1 MRPADLLDELEA
13 HSQLLGVTH
22 FGVNMPSLE
31 EVFLNCTAQSSSQ
44 QPQLQ
49 AAVASPS
56 GSGPQQLPRQS
67 EPAALELQPVTSAAR
82 GRPAQQAQQQLRLVS
97 SDPDLPSKSPPS
109 DSDLVPGGAGQMQ
122 DIQLGVEHKPAGGS
136 STAPAGGPRPTGLR
150 HRLLAAVGAA
160 WGWVCSL
167 RPVRLVAHWVTAFT
181 QMLRKRALTAWRD
194 AALCWTLLLPVG
206 IMALVL
212 LILKVN
218 VDPSAPTQALTLADI
233 GQVTPLAT
241 AHAPASL
248 RACQPSLAQGSAPAL
263 LDGAWSASAR
273 PAFDGMHCSAGNC
286 SGRAAVW
293 ERAGVNDSYVMSRA
307 LLADMRSGVPA
318 QYGAAVFSDPIVME
332 IPEAIADVV
341 CELGLNV
348 DVLASYSS
356 QLPAL
361 AAQLAAESAGHA
373 GGGAGGQA
381 AIMAA
386 AAFASFSA
394 EARVLRAMVHR
405 FETHPPV
412 LLMHNGSSAH
422 SLPAL
427 VSELHNS
434 LAAVSSSRPV
444 GAPPRL
450 RVRSHPLPL
459 THAESVQLDNVLLV
473 LAAVLLLVPW

>member
-1 MRPADLLDELEA
+1 M
-13 HSQLLGVTH
+13 
-22 FGVNMPSLE
+22 NMPSLE

-56 GSGPQQLPRQS
+56 GSGPQQLPGQV
-67 EPAALELQPVTSAAR
+67 EPAALELQPVASGAQGT
-82 GRPAQQAQQQLRLVS
+82 PAQETQQQLRLVA

-109 DSDLVPGGAGQMQ
+109 DSDLVLGGAGQMQ
-122 DIQLGVEHKPAGGS
+122 EIQLRGEHKPAGSS
-136 STAPAGGPRPTGLR
+136 STAPAGALRQTGLR
-150 HRLLAAVGAA
+150 HRLLAAPGAA
-160 WGWVCSL
+160 WRWFCGLW
-167 RPVRLVAHWVTAFT
+167 PVRVVAHWVTAFT

-212 LILKVN
+212 LVLKVN
-218 VDPSAPTQALTLADI
+218 VDPSAPTQTLTLADI
-233 GQVTPLAT
+233 GQVSPLAT

-248 RACQPSLAQGSAPAL
+248 RTCQPSLRDGSAPAL
-263 LDGAWSASAR
+263 LDGAWSAPER
-273 PAFDGMHCSAGNC
+273 PAFAGMHSPAGNC

-332 IPEAIADVV
+332 IPEAIADTVS
-341 CELGLNV
+341 ELGLNV

-361 AAQLAAESAGHA
+361 AAQLAAESAGHEDQTA
-373 GGGAGGQA
+373 SSA

-394 EARVLRAMVHR
+394 EARVLRAQVHR
-405 FETHPPV
+405 FETYPPV

-434 LAAVSSSRPV
+434 LAAVASSRRGV
-444 GAPPRL
+444 APPLL

-473 LAAVLLLVPW
+473 LAAILLLVPW

>member
-1 MRPADLLDELEA
+1 
-13 HSQLLGVTH
+13 
-22 FGVNMPSLE
+22 MPSLE

-56 GSGPQQLPRQS
+56 GSSPQQLPGQAQ
-67 EPAALELQPVTSAAR
+67 PAALELQPVASAAP
-82 GRPAQQAQQQLRLVS
+82 GKSAQQTQQQLPLVS

-109 DSDLVPGGAGQMQ
+109 DSELVPGEAGQMQ
-122 DIQLGVEHKPAGGS
+122 EIQLGGEHKPAGS
-136 STAPAGGPRPTGLR
+136 SSAAPAGGLRQTGR
-150 HRLLAAVGAA
+150 RRSPLAAVGAA
-160 WGWVCSL
+160 WGWVCAL
-167 RPVRLVAHWVTAFT
+167 RPVQAVAHWVTAFT

-218 VDPSAPTQALTLADI
+218 VDPSAPTQTLTLADI
-233 GQVTPLAT
+233 GQVTPLAM

-248 RACQPSLAQGSAPAL
+248 RACQPSLRDGSAPAL
-263 LDGAWSASAR
+263 LDGAWSDPAR
-273 PAFDGMHCSAGNC
+273 PAFAGMHCAAGNC
-286 SGRAAVW
+286 SGRASVW
-293 ERAGVNDSYVMSRA
+293 DRAGVNDSYVMSRA
-307 LLADMRSGVPA
+307 LLADMTAGLPA

-332 IPEAIADVV
+332 IPEAIADAVS
-341 CELGLNV
+341 ELGLNV
-348 DVLASYSS
+348 DALASYSS

-361 AAQLAAESAGHA
+361 AVQLAAESAGHA
-373 GGGAGGQA
+373 GDQAASSA

-386 AAFASFSA
+386 AAFASLSA
-394 EARVLRAMVHR
+394 EARVLRAQVHR

-434 LAAVSSSRPV
+434 LAAVASSRK
-444 GAPPRL
+444 GAVPPLL

-473 LAAVLLLVPW
+473 LAAILLLVPW